1 MFKMRRVSSLN
12 FEQSGAGQR
21 ASSENSPR
29 QGTVPDPTRNSNEKT
44 AFKGA
49 DLNYLPGWS
58 VAADGDDQ
66 MEDIDG
72 EP

>member
-1 MFKMRRVSSLN
+1 MFKMRRVSSLY

-21 ASSENSPR
+21 ASSEN
-29 QGTVPDPTRNSNEKT
+29 NSNEKT

-49 DLNYLPGWS
+49 DLNYLQGWS

-72 EP
+72 GP